1 MNPLDHRLFRFT
13 NRLSALKLKLLPQC
27 MLLNHM
33 HASSNWPVMKS
44 QVQSL
49 SRAREP

>member
-13 NRLSALKLKLLPQC
+13 NRLSALNLKLLPQC
-27 MLLNHM
+27 ILLNHM
-33 HASSNWPVMKS
+33 HTYSNWPVMS